1 MDNTLH
7 SCIRKM
13 LALGNTQANLPEG
26 NFKEK
31 VRCGEVYRNLNG
43 NEMFQKFYYR
53 CLECSLDFESSPEF
67 EEHVIAH
74 YLQDDDEDCTTV
86 DNSKNNENVIS
97 ISSGE
102 DEEEEENG
110 YLYAFEV
117 ASLVE
122 ENISENDLPLPL
134 MQMLSEQSADSCDQA
149 IQLSESDEDDERS
162 VVFPCDGLRK
172 QALHQYSEHCCT
184 QCPAYFNN
192 FHELNLHLHIHKLPN
207 TVVCPHCYEAF
218 ANAFKLNEHISL
230 TKKKK
235 IRKNNKER
243 RNENENT
250 QNSKR
255 AKNQTH
261 EQEHKKKQDQ
271 EQEEEKKQIRDPL
284 QPNNA
289 MDVDVDGNGRFM
301 NLNEI
306 NNLADSVES
315 SGEIISS
322 TNITSNCQKNNS
334 NDCDPNVNIKNVSN
348 DT

>member
-1 MDNTLH
+1 
-7 SCIRKM
+7 M
-13 LALGNTQANLPEG
+13 LALNNTQANLPEV

-74 YLQDDDEDCTTV
+74 YLQDDEEDCTAV

-97 ISSGE
+97 ISSDE
-102 DEEEEENG
+102 DEEEEEENN

-122 ENISENDLPLPL
+122 ENVSENDLPLPL
-134 MQMLSEQSADSCDQA
+134 MQMLSEHSADSCDQT
-149 IQLSESDEDDERS
+149 IQLSESDGDDERS

-184 QCPAYFNN
+184 QCPAYFNTKS
-192 FHELNLHLHIHKLPN
+192 ELNFHLHIHTLPN

-218 ANAFKLNEHISL
+218 ANVSKLNEHTSL
-230 TKKKK
+230 TKKKR
-235 IRKNNKER
+235 IRKNNKEQ
-243 RNENENT
+243 RNDT
-250 QNSKR
+250 DDIQNNKR
-255 AKNQTH
+255 AKNQT
-261 EQEHKKKQDQ
+261 QD
-271 EQEEEKKQIRDPL
+271 DAL
-284 QPNNA
+284 QPKVA
-289 MDVDVDGNGRFM
+289 MDIEGDKGDEIKPSID
-301 NLNEI
+301 LNEI
-306 NNLADSVES
+306 KKVAKELQDNVEN
-315 SGEIISS
+315 SGENEAIITNTDISS
-322 TNITSNCQKNNS
+322 DFQQNNS
-334 NDCDPNVNIKNVSN
+334 KDCDPNVNITNVLN